1 MKNKTT
7 KSDKKSIEE
16 RYRCLRNFLLDC
28 NNQEASLKQIKSF
41 YKSNNIDLS
50 EITIKRDLS
59 AINAKCDKKNGNK
72 YYLEDVGKI
81 RRLKSNICKAL
92 KKCIIYKP
100 LILSHSINLLE
111 YDDNPSL
118 NYYCITIKSKD
129 LDHEEYFLDKL
140 DTELK
145 KIPDFYDNYDR
156 FNYIEVKQS
165 ASSIVF
171 IFDDIDSMK
180 NFYIFINDLR
190 SFND

>member
-72 YYLEDVGKI
+72 YYLEDVRKI

-118 NYYCITIKSKD
+118 YYYCITIKSKD

>member
-72 YYLEDVGKI
+72 YYLEDVRKI

-100 LILSHSINLLE
+100 LILSHSIKLLD